1 MDAYCQRQGKTRE
14 MCRFLFDGLR
24 VNNDDTPEKLE
35 MDDGNIIDVFLEQQ
49 GGAQSLFWMSHLD

>member
-35 MDDGNIIDVFLEQQ
+35 MEDGNIIDVFLEQQ
-49 GGAQSLFWMSHLD
+49 GGAQSLF